1 MVKNELSTNNRD
13 RAPEYDNSSGIYGN
27 DSKTYYMANKNM
39 ISESGVPVY
48 INRSDGEQTSTV
60 DSTPVHRVCPS
71 SSESKHI
78 VSLFIFL
85 FMLIVYWF
93 QVFIQSEKRARVT
106 Q

>member
-1 MVKNELSTNNRD
+1 MMDKKKRFDVHQGTEIDK
-13 RAPEYDNSSGIYGN
+13 
-27 DSKTYYMANKNM
+27 
-39 ISESGVPVY
+39 VPVY

-85 FMLIVYWF
+85 FILVVYWF